1 MPLLLDRSAGFRTL
15 ECMLPCLGSDL
26 AEQASGQALHES
38 SEVGPCSCTCTRS
51 LPDEEGCEPCQGI
64 VREPGLC

>member
-15 ECMLPCLGSDL
+15 ECMLLCLGSDL
-26 AEQASGQALHES
+26 AEQASGQALPES
-38 SEVGPCSCTCTRS
+38 SEVDLQLYLYKMAS
-51 LPDEEGCEPCQGI
+51 DEEGCEPCQGI